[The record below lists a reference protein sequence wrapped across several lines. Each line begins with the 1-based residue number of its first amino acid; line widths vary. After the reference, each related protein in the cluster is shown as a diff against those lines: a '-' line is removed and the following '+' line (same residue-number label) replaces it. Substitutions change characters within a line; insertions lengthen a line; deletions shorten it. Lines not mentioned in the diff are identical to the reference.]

1 MAAKIGILGESTT
14 ATAGTV
20 TVYTVP
26 ADKSARIRIL
36 LGAEQASVGTL
47 DYTVLIGSPGSEIT
61 LHERLEAD
69 VDLFTGSRP
78 ASSPDPATS
87 ILSRVTGLQSGNTIM
102 EMTTALSTAE
112 WMRTPLAADFFLS
125 TGDTVKFTITTRA
138 LGDHLFQVLGVE
150 DDA

>member
-1 MAAKIGILGESTT
+1 
-14 ATAGTV
+14 
-20 TVYTVP
+20 
-26 ADKSARIRIL
+26 L

-102 EMTTALSTAE
+102 
-112 WMRTPLAADFFLS
+112 
-125 TGDTVKFTITTRA
+125 
-138 LGDHLFQVLGVE
+138 
-150 DDA
+150 